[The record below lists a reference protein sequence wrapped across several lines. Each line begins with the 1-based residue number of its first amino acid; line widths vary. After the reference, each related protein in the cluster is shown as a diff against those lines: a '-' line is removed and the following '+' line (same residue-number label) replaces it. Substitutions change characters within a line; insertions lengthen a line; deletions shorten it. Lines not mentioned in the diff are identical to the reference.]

1 MESKE
6 IKVYG
11 TFVNYT
17 QGTITDANHNDML
30 MKAYQLYDDRFGATG
45 INNYQDVIN
54 KRLTA
59 ITHANGVTTIT
70 GDLVVTGKTTTP
82 NLEVT
87 NQFVYKGQ
95 TLDPSTMDTDITSL
109 KQAIEIL
116 NGNESVPNSVKNIAA
131 QYIANVVNNAP
142 AAFDTL
148 KEIADWIA
156 NAENGQA
163 AGSIAARIAALENKV
178 QTLEGLWTDNGTT
191 LTAKSGRS
199 VTGAGFYDSTIS

>member
-59 ITHANGVTTIT
+59 ITYANGVTTIT

-95 TLDPSTMDTDITSL
+95 TFDPSTMATDITSL
-109 KQAIEIL
+109 KQAVEIL

-163 AGSIAARIAALENKV
+163 TGSIAARIAALENKV